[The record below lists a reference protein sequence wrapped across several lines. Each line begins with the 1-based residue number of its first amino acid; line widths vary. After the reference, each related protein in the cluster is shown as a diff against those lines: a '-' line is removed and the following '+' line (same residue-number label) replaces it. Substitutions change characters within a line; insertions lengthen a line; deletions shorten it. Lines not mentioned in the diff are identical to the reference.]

1 MVRDSSALRRSQ
13 QTQSLLVLGAIGGL
27 AALTR
32 LRDPHVSGAAGEC
45 PFLALT
51 GLYCPGCGSLRAL
64 RDLTDGDLAGALS
77 HNVLAVAMLAVLV
90 VWAARLW
97 LAGDAGPRPLT
108 AGDPGLPS
116 RARTALLLRIPASW
130 VVLVLVSGFWLARNL
145 PDSPLAPT

>member
-13 QTQSLLVLGAIGGL
+13 QTQSLLVLGGIGGL

-77 HNVLAVAMLAVLV
+77 HNVLAVAMLAALV

-97 LAGDAGPRPLT
+97 LARGPGPLT
-108 AGDPGLPS
+108 ARNPGLPP

>member
-13 QTQSLLVLGAIGGL
+13 QTQSLLVLGGIGGL

-77 HNVLAVAMLAVLV
+77 HNVLAVAMLAALM

-97 LAGDAGPRPLT
+97 LARGPGPLT
-108 AGDPGLPS
+108 AGNPGVPP